1 MRSMAC
7 NGLQTLAK
15 FLLEKDC
22 IVFILDIPDGRPA
35 VVHGAKRVIWHYNVA
50 AI

>member
-1 MRSMAC
+1 MGGMPC
-7 NGLQTLAK
+7 NGLQTRAK
-15 FLLEKDC
+15 FLLEKDS

-35 VVHGAKRVIWHYNVA
+35 VVHGAKRVIWHYNIG